1 MRVAIFTDTFSPQIN
16 GIANTLNQLTS
27 YFQSKGIEYLLFAPD
42 YGETESRLKSEPHV
56 VRLRGHRFLLY
67 PECSLAFP
75 NFFRQRERIR
85 HFRPDVIHVTT
96 EYGIGT
102 CGQLIAKDLN
112 IPLVTSYHT
121 NFDRY
126 LEEFH
131 LALLKRPY
139 WSYMKRFHGQAR
151 ITLCPSQDTLCEL
164 STRGF
169 SHLGIWSRG
178 VDLSRFHPKYRSED
192 TRAMLGAEG
201 RTVFLYVGR
210 ISKEKGLDVLV
221 RSILMINKRYEK
233 DCLFVFTGD
242 GPYLEELRSQQLP
255 NAVFTGALKGEAL
268 SSMYA
273 SSDVFVFPSGTETF
287 GNVALEAMASGLAL
301 ICVDSGG
308 VTDFANHRQNAYIA
322 KWNSHKSLARA
333 MQALLKD
340 AALRTRLG
348 QSGFAT
354 AMGRTWET
362 IFNSL
367 IETYQSVA
375 AEKKETKEMVG

>member
-1 MRVAIFTDTFSPQIN
+1 LRVAIFTDTFSPQIN

-27 YFQSKGIEYLLFAPD
+27 YFQSKGIEYLLFRAGLRRNRIAVEIRTACCPLARTSVFALS
-42 YGETESRLKSEPHV
+42 GMQSGISE
-56 VRLRGHRFLLY
+56 FLSS
-67 PECSLAFP
+67 ERAHSAFSA
-75 NFFRQRERIR
+75 RC
-85 HFRPDVIHVTT
+85 DHVTT

-126 LEEFH
+126 LEDFH

-221 RSILMINKRYEK
+221 RSILMINKRMRK
-233 DCLFVFTGD
+233 TVCFVFYGD
-242 GPYLEELRSQQLP
+242 GPYLENFVRNSCRTRLS
-255 NAVFTGALKGEAL
+255 GALKGERLAAC
-268 SSMYA
+268 MRA
-273 SSDVFVFPSGTETF
+273 VMCCVPSRVPKRSQCG
-287 GNVALEAMASGLAL
+287 A
-301 ICVDSGG
+301 
-308 VTDFANHRQNAYIA
+308 
-322 KWNSHKSLARA
+322 
-333 MQALLKD
+333 
-340 AALRTRLG
+340 
-348 QSGFAT
+348 
-354 AMGRTWET
+354 
-362 IFNSL
+362 
-367 IETYQSVA
+367 
-375 AEKKETKEMVG
+375 